1 MVSGKCPPLLSKAIA
16 TKLGLLI
23 DTESHTVASRMY
35 HVKAFGL
42 GMAVNGHYLLSITG
56 SDETHVP
63 IPEDFQMPNDTEV
76 YPLSRS
82 GSKQVVDNFM
92 TETTKMSIHADWTGR
107 RDGREP
113 KDRGPGRGGVPHDR
127 RGGAGRTAAADCE
140 SSQKLKTRKQ
150 NVMKATRRP
159 RSTAAASSA
168 GVSSGQVKAMQEQMG
183 QMQQMFLQ
191 MKEMMGL
198 QRDLMQPATE
208 EVEDEDNYKREKQKE
223 KSYPTLSTMFSDD
236 LTWNIILSIKSQSI
250 TFKWKMLLLLM
261 RVKRAMEHEI
271 DKDKGTRGA
280 GSAIH
285 GGSC

>member
-1 MVSGKCPPLLSKAIA
+1 MKHMCRSQKTFRCQMIPKCTRCL
-16 TKLGLLI
+16 
-23 DTESHTVASRMY
+23 
-35 HVKAFGL
+35 
-42 GMAVNGHYLLSITG
+42 
-56 SDETHVP
+56 
-63 IPEDFQMPNDTEV
+63 EV
-76 YPLSRS
+76 DQ
-82 GSKQVVDNFM
+82 KQVVDNFI
-92 TETTKMSIHADWTGR
+92 TQTTKMSIHADWTGR

-113 KDRGPGRGGVPHDR
+113 KDRGPGRGGVPRDR

-168 GVSSGQVKAMQEQMG
+168 GVSSGQVKATQEQMG

-261 RVKRAMEHEI
+261 RVKRAVEHATV
-271 DKDKGTRGA
+271 DHADARQAFGSTGA
-280 GSAIH
+280 I
-285 GGSC
+285 